1 MLVILHDFTKKCMS
15 TKNLEGGCLC
25 GSIRYRVSAT
35 PFAAEYCHCSMCQ
48 KSSGAPVVSWMDFQ
62 TEQLSWTKG
71 KPLEYKSSE
80 NVRRGFCAACGS
92 SLSFRDLG
100 HPEYITLAI
109 ASLDDPD
116 LVKPTYHI
124 YTASQLKWLKIDDAC
139 KRFTAG
145 PEKSS
150 N

>member
-1 MLVILHDFTKKCMS
+1 
-15 TKNLEGGCLC
+15 
-25 GSIRYRVSAT
+25 
-35 PFAAEYCHCSMCQ
+35 
-48 KSSGAPVVSWMDFQ
+48 
-62 TEQLSWTKG
+62 LSWTKG

-109 ASLDDPD
+109 ASLDDPN

-124 YTASQLKWLKIDDAC
+124 YTASQLKWLKIDDDC
-139 KRFTAG
+139 NRFTAG

>member
-1 MLVILHDFTKKCMS
+1 
-15 TKNLEGGCLC
+15 
-25 GSIRYRVSAT
+25 
-35 PFAAEYCHCSMCQ
+35 MCQ
-48 KSSGAPVVSWMDFQ
+48 KSSGAPVVSWMDFL

-80 NVRRGFCAACGS
+80 NVRRGFCGVCGS
-92 SLSFRDLG
+92 SLSYRHTG

-109 ASLDDPD
+109 ASLDDPN
-116 LVKPTYHI
+116 LVKPTFHI

-139 KRFTAG
+139 KRFIAG